1 TSKSLTTT
9 KKQKPPLPLVH
20 PGEVLREEFLNPL
33 GWSVNKLAASL
44 RVPTQRINE
53 IVRERRSISADT
65 ALRLARF
72 FGTTPEFWINL
83 QAMHDLTKAR
93 MESGEAIA
101 RDVRP
106 RAAWIHEL
114 GSF

>member
-1 TSKSLTTT
+1 MTSKSLTTT
-9 KKQKPPLPLVH
+9 KKEKPPLPLVH
-20 PGEVLREEFLNPL
+20 PGEVLRKEFLNPL

-65 ALRLARF
+65 ALRLAQF

-83 QAMHDLTKAR
+83 QTFYDLRKASKENGALIQR
-93 MESGEAIA
+93 EIQALQSK
-101 RDVRP
+101 
-106 RAAWIHEL
+106 
-114 GSF
+114 